1 MDVIS
6 LLSSTARAFPLRL
19 WERVVR
25 ATQVGCFRLGPIIIG
40 RTREHP
46 SSAGEDRAR
55 GHSFTIA
62 LCTPHPARLRYRS
75 GFATFSHKGR
85 REESEAL
92 SRGADVETMIACI

>member
-1 MDVIS
+1 MIS
-6 LLSSTARAFPLRL
+6 LLSSTARAFPLPL

-25 ATQVGCFRLGPIIIG
+25 A
-40 RTREHP
+40 E
-46 SSAGEDRAR
+46 GEDRAR

-85 REESEAL
+85 REESEPL
-92 SRGADVETMIACI
+92 SPGADVETMIACISPERVPERG